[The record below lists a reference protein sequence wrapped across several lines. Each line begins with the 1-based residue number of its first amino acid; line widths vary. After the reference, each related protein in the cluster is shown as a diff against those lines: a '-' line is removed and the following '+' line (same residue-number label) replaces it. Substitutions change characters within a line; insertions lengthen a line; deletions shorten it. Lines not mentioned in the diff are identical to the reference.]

1 MYGVYFV
8 SFMHENVRSDMLGK
22 GQSLVMVFNAL
33 GRILGFILFGMLFDQ
48 SLAAAVITFVVGMSL
63 KIVVH
68 MPFMA
73 ADRKLQLAN
82 AAQAP
87 APRKDEVDQPP
98 EIRPDAVADAG
109 EAR

>member
-1 MYGVYFV
+1 
-8 SFMHENVRSDMLGK
+8 MHENVRSDMLGK

-33 GRILGFILFGMLFDQ
+33 GRILGFMLFGMLFDR
-48 SLAAAVITFVVGMSL
+48 SLAAAVVVFAAGMSL

-68 MPFMA
+68 LPFMA
-73 ADRKLQLAN
+73 ADRKLQLAK

-87 APRKDEVDQPP
+87 APRREDADQPP
-98 EIRPDAVADAG
+98 EIRPGPVAEAG